1 VISLRLPILGFVLL
15 IGLPLAAANRSTF
28 YLEQRERCLPFLPA
42 VSTKDQWAVD
52 GGSGRVVKS
61 SHPNVLPIGKGNGWK
76 VFSGAY
82 NPERKQITLVV
93 KNRYIALF
101 LQNSPTEANQ
111 INFTATTCGSADD
124 SAPLIHRLV
133 QPGLFFDRGDD
144 NFSGTLMKS
153 GSTITGVLKAKS
165 PFYLSDATGFPGLKD
180 NAVTNGSAEVR
191 FTLDIKSGR
200 SNNFPEPPKGSPIRG
215 LW

>member
-1 VISLRLPILGFVLL
+1 MVIFRLPILSFVLL
-15 IGLPLAAANRSTF
+15 IGLPLAAANRLTL
-28 YLEQRERCLPFLPA
+28 YKEQRARCLPFLPA
-42 VSTKDQWAVD
+42 VSTKDQWAVN
-52 GGSGRVVKS
+52 GGSGMVVKS

-76 VFSGAY
+76 VSSGAY
-82 NPERKQITLVV
+82 NPERRQITLVV

-101 LQNSPTEANQ
+101 LQQLPTEANQ
-111 INFTATTCGSADD
+111 TNFTATTCGSADD
-124 SAPLIHRLV
+124 PAPLISQLI
-133 QPGLFFDRGDD
+133 QPGLFFDRGDATI
-144 NFSGTLMKS
+144 SGTLKKS

-191 FTLDIKSGR
+191 FTLDIKPGR
-200 SNNFPEPPKGSPIRG
+200 SNNFPEPQKGSPIRG